1 MNQTDFARRLVLETM
16 FQIWLRVH
24 GFEEMTKAQFIVE
37 QRKNRRF
44 MLANSITCGCEI
56 CLDNAT
62 RLVLNAKMRKPKIQ
76 KSKIKNQK

>member
-1 MNQTDFARRLVLETM
+1 MNQTDFARRLVLETI

-24 GFEEMTKAQFIVE
+24 GFEEMTKAQFIAE

-44 MLANSITCGCEI
+44 MLANSVTCGCEL

-62 RLVLNAKMRKPKIQ
+62 RLVMNSKKRKPKIQ
-76 KSKIKNQK
+76 KSKSKIEK